1 MDRGTSDNISSLTS
15 DRDRLLG
22 EIQTL
27 VGSIAMGQG
36 QPASM
41 VEAIRERELEIT
53 RIEARLRAPR
63 CVRAPRS
70 RSMFGY

>member
-53 RIEARLRAPR
+53 RIEARLRAQ
-63 CVRAPRS
+63 VSS
-70 RSMFGY
+70 RTSSDCGKL